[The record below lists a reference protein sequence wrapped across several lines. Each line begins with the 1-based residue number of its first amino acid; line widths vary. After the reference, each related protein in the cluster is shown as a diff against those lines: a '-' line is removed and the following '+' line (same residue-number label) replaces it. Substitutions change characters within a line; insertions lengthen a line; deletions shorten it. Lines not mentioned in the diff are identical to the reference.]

1 MDWNHVRAFLETV
14 ERGSLT
20 GAARAL
26 NLTQPTVGRQ
36 IAALEE
42 RLGVLLFD
50 RIGKSLS
57 LTPGGLDLLE
67 HARVMGKAIA
77 DLQIAATGQATSI
90 EGRVSITASDLVCPY
105 LATFL
110 HDLKALVPGIEVHI
124 VAANELRDIR
134 RREADIAIRH
144 VRPEQPELI
153 ARAMPSRRAHL
164 YAATRYLNRHG
175 HPKKTKDLAKAVFI
189 GFDGVHQLLEALTAM
204 GAPVPVSDSNI
215 GPSSDNG
222 MVVWEL
228 MKQGF
233 GIGVALADTAAL
245 SPELEPVLPARL
257 TFPIPIWL
265 TAHQELLTS
274 RRIRLVFD
282 FLADK
287 LQR

>member
-90 EGRVSITASDLVCPY
+90 VMPASS
-105 LATFL
+105 
-110 HDLKALVPGIEVHI
+110 
-124 VAANELRDIR
+124 
-134 RREADIAIRH
+134 
-144 VRPEQPELI
+144 
-153 ARAMPSRRAHL
+153 ARSCSRRSRCSSWEGGSDTNRAS
-164 YAATRYLNRHG
+164 AA
-175 HPKKTKDLAKAVFI
+175 
-189 GFDGVHQLLEALTAM
+189 
-204 GAPVPVSDSNI
+204 
-215 GPSSDNG
+215 
-222 MVVWEL
+222 
-228 MKQGF
+228 
-233 GIGVALADTAAL
+233 
-245 SPELEPVLPARL
+245 
-257 TFPIPIWL
+257 
-265 TAHQELLTS
+265 
-274 RRIRLVFD
+274 RR
-282 FLADK
+282 
-287 LQR
+287 